1 MCDVRPNCFKDNF
14 FLTKQRIQKILL
26 RTYIVN
32 SWLINNESAIIY
44 VSRFSNGEYLVRCI
58 CQMQL
63 ASPSNL
69 KQKECVYS
77 SNQLV
82 HTKIMDVTRFTYTT
96 INYFVWIFEMMLL
109 QQNNKTCEV
118 MKYFLFLNWK
128 NDLWRLNALFEK
140 AARKKI
146 VSIWVTKK
154 FRIILSMRKTWSCN
168 FNEDATLFETLILSS
183 IWIIRVI

>member
-1 MCDVRPNCFKDNF
+1 MCDVRPNCFTDNF
-14 FLTKQRIQKILL
+14 FLAKQRIQKNLL

-77 SNQLV
+77 TNQLV
-82 HTKIMDVTRFTYTT
+82 HTKITRFTYTT
-96 INYFVWIFEMMLL
+96 INYFVWIFKWCYC
-109 QQNNKTCEV
+109 NKITRYE
-118 MKYFLFLNWK
+118 KLWNTFYFWTERMIYEDWMRYLKKQLERKMWV
-128 NDLWRLNALFEK
+128 FEL
-140 AARKKI
+140 
-146 VSIWVTKK
+146 
-154 FRIILSMRKTWSCN
+154 RIN
-168 FNEDATLFETLILSS
+168 FG
-183 IWIIRVI
+183 